1 MNDPIVISTGM
12 NQRIGALVV
21 EFTHA
26 KNRSERL
33 NALDKLAAD
42 ADSHVEVYLREIGD
56 ESPSIQNLRIDLQ
69 NKLAAALAT
78 KPEEEGEDM
87 DLWNDYI
94 RTTEHQLEH
103 VVDLWGDRVTY
114 RAFVERWDRL
124 NTEWLNITGAMS
136 AMTEGGMAQVF
147 DARRKPRQ
155 RVMLPSASVSPNPIS
170 EQMTR
175 RDLMIQV
182 MGIRDFGQDVI
193 TSSIEIMTGID
204 ELDIR
209 MISVAGKFS
218 AIFADIFG
226 DMDVYAK
233 NYFQYIALKKAEE
246 KGRLEEYLRD
256 QEMRGGGSDY

>member
-69 NKLAAALAT
+69 NKLAATQAT

-87 DLWNDYI
+87 DLWNDYM

-103 VVDLWGDRVTY
+103 VADLWGDRVTY

-124 NTEWLNITGAMS
+124 NTEWLSITGAMS

-155 RVMLPSASVSPNPIS
+155 DVKLPPAGFSSSQA
-170 EQMTR
+170 TR
-175 RDLMIQV
+175 RDLMVQV
-182 MGIRDFGQDVI
+182 MGLRDFGQENI
-193 TSSIEIMTGID
+193 TSNIEIVTGID

-218 AIFADIFG
+218 AIFAEIFG
-226 DMDVYAK
+226 DLDVYAK

-256 QEMRGGGSDY
+256 QEIRGGAGE